1 MSLATEYRLNAA
13 RCLEVAE
20 RFSDP
25 NKQARLVLMAQTFF
39 ALADIVEQRA
49 KFPPAKWMF
58 DDAH

>member
-1 MSLATEYRLNAA
+1 
-13 RCLEVAE
+13 LEVAE